1 MGSRGVVSRE
11 RLRRDSGPS
20 RYDDSS
26 ISSSS
31 SHKRG
36 SNPPSRHLWVGN
48 LSHSLLEGDFADQF
62 LQFGDL
68 DSVAFQPGRSYA
80 FVNFKNDDDA
90 IAALKSLQGFPLA
103 GNPLRIEY
111 AKAEK
116 STVTSRDE
124 DYLQRRDDQRSGLR
138 GSPFSQKDSRVRK
151 ASPEPFYGDK
161 SKISERNA
169 DPSEV
174 LWIGFPAS
182 MKVDEMILRKAF
194 SPFGDIEKISVFPG
208 RSYAFVRFRNIISA
222 CRAKETLQGKL
233 FGNPR
238 VHICFARSEGGSS
251 GSGRSPPSPNLRSN
265 DHLGAPE
272 NFRHD
277 RKFGSAESGIR
288 SPHYMSNLDSD
299 SDVYG
304 FNRKGALYPGGSNTF
319 DNWRFEEEL
328 GPPPDVYERRGTPP
342 RERGSRFDEFSQKP
356 PPKASYFEEP
366 WDSAE
371 DSYLFHGAKKLKTG
385 SFPPENELPE
395 YNLSD
400 LEQEKRPLPQTFSDF
415 SPPQSYDK
423 NYGYTPQTDH
433 PSTISHAHLDRSDH
447 LRASYDNYQSGSGFP
462 NPVEKKRFTPPEPE
476 QPKFK
481 LWKWEGT
488 IAKGGA
494 PVCHAHAFP
503 VGKALTMMLPEF
515 LDCTARTGL
524 DMLEKHYYQAASAWV
539 VFFAPASDADIGY
552 YNEFM
557 HYLEEK
563 QRAAVAKLDDK
574 TTLFLVPP
582 SEFSEKVLRVPGKLC
597 ISGVIL
603 RLELPNSNFGSLH
616 HPNERRDTNLMSFHG
631 DAPNIKQSTPQGH
644 FSSVEPFANSGRPG
658 GGTSLSK
665 DVAASGP
672 PAAYSGSAHP
682 VGRIS
687 DSYNDNR
694 HNFPHQQRNPIAGS
708 NWSPHH
714 PQNSGIRN
722 NPNMQEHHSISQRME
737 RQDDSAHYTESMS
750 SNLLSGSGKPFLQEN
765 KPSAPSSLP
774 ISGLQPQQL
783 AQLASSLLGRQGQGS
798 NRRPSVAEDVMQT
811 NTSQL
816 EHQFRTAES
825 HGLQNNQLGSEISTS
840 MFGQLQ
846 QLQQQQH
853 QQQHQGSYVPKAVAA
868 VPAQRDIH
876 QVTSG
881 NPQMQ
886 ITSSSEEE
894 AADGDPQKRLQATL
908 QLAAALLQQ
917 IQQGKGT

>member
-1 MGSRGVVSRE
+1 MSSRGVLGRD
-11 RLRRDSGPS
+11 RLRRDIGSS
-20 RYDDSS
+20 RFEDSS
-26 ISSSS
+26 MSSS
-31 SHKRG
+31 KRG

-48 LSHSLLEGDFADQF
+48 LSHSLGEHDLTDQF

-80 FVNFKNDDDA
+80 FLNFKNDDDA
-90 IAALKSLQGFPLA
+90 IAALKALQGFPLA

-116 STVTSRDE
+116 ATVTSRDE
-124 DYLQRRDDQRSGLR
+124 DYLQRRDDQRAALR
-138 GSPFSQKDSRVRK
+138 GSPFSQKDSRVRN
-151 ASPEPFYGDK
+151 ASPEPFYGEK
-161 SKISERNA
+161 SKISDRNA
-169 DPSEV
+169 EPSEV
-174 LWIGFPAS
+174 LWIGFPALL
-182 MKVDEMILRKAF
+182 KVDEMILKKAF
-194 SPFGDIEKISVFPG
+194 SPFGEIEKITVFPG

-251 GSGRSPPSPNLRSN
+251 SSGRSPLSPHLRSN
-265 DHLGAPE
+265 GHLGAPE

-277 RKFGSAESGIR
+277 RNFGGAAKESSIR
-288 SPHYMSNLDSD
+288 SPHFMSNLDSD

-319 DNWRFEEEL
+319 DNWRFGEEL
-328 GPPPDVYERRGTPP
+328 GPPPDAYERRGSPP
-342 RERGSRFDEFSQKP
+342 RERPPHFDDFPQKIP
-356 PPKASYFEEP
+356 RKASYFEEP
-366 WDSAE
+366 WDLAE
-371 DSYLFHGAKKLKTG
+371 DSYLHGAKKLKTG

-400 LEQEKRPLPQTFSDF
+400 LEQEKRSFPRAFSDF
-415 SPPQSYDK
+415 SPPGAFDK
-423 NYGYTPQTDH
+423 NYGYTPQPDQPNTL
-433 PSTISHAHLDRSDH
+433 SHTDRSDH
-447 LRASYDNYQSGSGFP
+447 LKASYDNYQSGSGSMLP
-462 NPVEKKRFTPPEPE
+462 NPVERKRFTPEPE
-476 QPKFK
+476 QSSFK

-503 VGKALTMMLPEF
+503 VGKALDMMLPEF

-524 DMLEKHYYQAASAWV
+524 DMLAKHYYQAASAWV

-582 SEFSEKVLRVPGKLC
+582 SDFSEKVLRVPGKLC

-603 RLELPNSNFGSLH
+603 RLELPNSNFGPLH
-616 HPNERRDTNLMSFHG
+616 HLNEKRDTNLMSFHG
-631 DAPNIKQSTPQGH
+631 DAPNIKPSTPLGH
-644 FSSVEPFANSGRPG
+644 FSAMEPFANLGRSG
-658 GGTSLSK
+658 GGS
-665 DVAASGP
+665 SGP
-672 PAAYSGSAHP
+672 PTAYSGSAHAG
-682 VGRIS
+682 GRIS

-694 HNFPHQQRNPIAGS
+694 HNYPHQQRNPIPGS
-708 NWSPHH
+708 SWSPHH
-714 PQNSGIRN
+714 PQNISRN
-722 NPNMQEHHSISQRME
+722 TLSQAPNIGVDPIMQEHHSNPQRMMVS
-737 RQDDSAHYTESMS
+737 RDDSAHYTENIS
-750 SNLLSGSGKPFLQEN
+750 SNPVSGSRKPFLQEN
-765 KPSAPSSLP
+765 KPSAPPSLP

-783 AQLASSLLGRQGQGS
+783 AQLASSLLGQQGQGS
-798 NRRPSVAEDVMQT
+798 NPKFSVAEDIMQT

-816 EHQFRTAES
+816 EHQFRTAQS
-825 HGLQNNQLGSEISTS
+825 HGLQNNQVGSEIPTS

-846 QLQQQQH
+846 QQQH
-853 QQQHQGSYVPKAVAA
+853 QQHQGSNVPV
-868 VPAQRDIH
+868 QREH
-876 QVTSG
+876 QGTSG

-886 ITSSSEEE
+886 TTSSTQEE
-894 AADGDPQKRLQATL
+894 ADGDPQKRLQATL